1 MNIFEEGLEEYEN
14 EKSGYDSMSI
24 DEITRGG
31 FMSALQEEALES
43 DTVLTENGAIGYA
56 SAGSALVDLN
66 FAISSLCRSKSAVNK
81 EERLAEIDK
90 KFGLAYNENKELAV
104 RLLFNIGDMRQGHG
118 ERDLFNDCFEYICK
132 NQPEMAKALIK
143 FIPEYARWDMVANLV
158 AHKNNVIAN
167 EAGKVIKEQLEEDLK
182 AMKENRDFDI
192 SLMAKWLPKEN
203 TQLAGA
209 ICFKLGGEFVVE
221 ENGKLKP
228 NRSAYRKQIIAPLR
242 EKLNVI
248 ERNIAAQTYGKI
260 DYNKIPA
267 KAHHKYVNLF
277 LKYDKERYTKYI
289 EGVIEGK
296 GNINAGVLAPYE
308 IIMNY
313 TPQKNPLNLD
323 LTAEAMWAK
332 KVKELKESLGEN
344 AGKILMVRD
353 GSGSMTWTQIKG
365 CKAYPLDIATALT
378 LLTAE
383 TLEGE
388 WKNKF
393 ITFSSHPEIV
403 DVSNAKFLKDKLDIC
418 KRHTDC
424 SNTDIKKTFELILNT
439 AVKGNYDEKDM
450 PESIVII
457 SDMEFDAGNL
467 RCPLFKEI
475 EQQWKEKGYN
485 LPKLVFWNVCS
496 KELAIPMRENE
507 NGVVLMSGFNEKSFD
522 MVLNNELDVDKL
534 NEILKAAGI
543 KEMSVETKDG
553 KMDISKPTPEQALF
567 AKLISE
573 RYDEVGLEAREIIE
587 KEQKMKEKLEKQK
600 EPKARTSKE
609 RTSKKLTSAYEDR

>member
-1 MNIFEEGLEEYEN
+1 MNIFEEGLKEYEDS
-14 EKSGYDSMSI
+14 KYDSMSI

-31 FMSALQEEALES
+31 FMDALKEEALES

-56 SAGSALVDLN
+56 SAGTALVDFN
-66 FAISSLCRSKSAVNK
+66 FAISSLCRSKSATNK
-81 EERLAEIDK
+81 EERLAEINK
-90 KFGLAYNENKELAV
+90 KFGLAYNENKEMAV

-132 NQPEMAKALIK
+132 NNAEMAKVLIK
-143 FIPEYARWDMVANLV
+143 HIPEYARWDMVANLV
-158 AHKNNVIAN
+158 ANKNNVISN

-209 ICFKLGGEFVVE
+209 ICFKLGGEFVKE

-242 EKLNVI
+242 DKLNVI
-248 ERNIAAQTYGKI
+248 ERNIAAQTYGDI
-260 DYNKIPA
+260 DYNKIPS
-267 KAHHKYVNLF
+267 KAHQKYVNLF
-277 LKYDKERYTKYI
+277 LKYDNERYMKYI

-296 GNINAGVLAPYE
+296 GNINASVIAPYE

-323 LTAEAMWAK
+323 FTAEAMWAK
-332 KVKELKESLGEN
+332 KVRELKETLGEN
-344 AGKILMVRD
+344 SGKILMIRD
-353 GSGSMTWTQIKG
+353 GSGSMTWDDIPNS
-365 CKAYPLDIATALT
+365 KARPIDIATALT

-393 ITFSSHPEIV
+393 ITFSSYPEIV
-403 DVSNAKFLKDKLDIC
+403 DVSNARFLKDKLAIC
-418 KRHTDC
+418 NRHSDC
-424 SNTDIKKTFELILNT
+424 SNTDIKKTFELVLNT
-439 AVKGNYDEKDM
+439 AVKGNYTEKDM
-450 PESIVII
+450 PETMVII
-457 SDMEFDAGNL
+457 SDMEFDAGNF

-475 EQQWKEKGYN
+475 EKDWEDKGYK
-485 LPKLVFWNVCS
+485 LPKLVFWNVTS
-496 KELAIPMRENE
+496 RTLAIPMRENE

-522 MVLNNELDVDKL
+522 MVLNNELDVNKL
-534 NEILKAAGI
+534 NELLKSAGMETI
-543 KEMSVETKDG
+543 QAETKDG

-567 AKLISE
+567 AKLINE
-573 RYDEVGLEAREIIE
+573 RYDAVGLEARAVIE
-587 KEQKMKEKLEKQK
+587 KEREIKEKLEKTK
-600 EPKARTSKE
+600 EPKK
-609 RTSKKLTSAYEDR
+609 SKKPKISYER